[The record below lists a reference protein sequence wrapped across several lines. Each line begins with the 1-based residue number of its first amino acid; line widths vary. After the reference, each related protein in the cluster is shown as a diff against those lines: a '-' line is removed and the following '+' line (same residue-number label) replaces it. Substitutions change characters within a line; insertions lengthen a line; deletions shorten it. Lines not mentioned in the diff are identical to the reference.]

1 MSFWTLDNVKSVIAG
16 TWLARPEGLAR
27 RIEAAETP
35 FGGAAIDSR
44 AVRPGN
50 IFFALK
56 GEKTDGHK
64 FVSQA
69 AAAGATLVLVD
80 DAEALAEPG
89 SSMPQSSAPQGQNA
103 LGPNAAMLRV
113 PDVSAALL
121 RLATA
126 YRRTLETTR
135 VIAVGGSNGKTTTTR
150 IIQTLLSRT
159 LRGSA
164 SPKSFNNAI
173 GVPLTILNAKRG
185 DNYLVC
191 EVGTN
196 APGEIAVL
204 AAAVQP
210 DIAVITS
217 IGREHLEGLASLS
230 GVAREE
236 ASLLTTLRPG
246 GVAIVNADSPEL
258 AQALESVANV
268 SSRGMPTAAGATG
281 AVNAGERRSG
291 VVRFGV
297 SNDADI
303 RVTEIVELPLSAG
316 GGVRFCL
323 NGRTWHSIP
332 LLGRVNALNAAAA
345 VGVARRLG
353 LSDAEIDAGLAA
365 VAPAEMRMQRSRV
378 DVPGGAIEV
387 INDAYNANPDSM
399 LAAIGVFAQLGRERT
414 PGAGAV
420 AGAGAGV
427 EGAGAGGAGRRV
439 VVLGDMLELGEH
451 SAKLHRE
458 IGEALAAQH
467 AADVAILVGDTMEHA
482 AAGIGAAHSAIRVE
496 RLATLDGTGAARVA
510 AMLAPG
516 DLVLLKGSR
525 RMRLERVIGHL
536 TGIDGPASANAAAGV
551 PTPN

>member
-16 TWLARPEGLAR
+16 AWLARPEGLAR
-27 RIEAAETP
+27 RIEAGETL

-44 AVRPGN
+44 AVKPGN
-50 IFFALK
+50 VFFALK

-69 AAAGATLVLVD
+69 AAAGAALILVD
-80 DAEALAEPG
+80 DVEAVGMTPAQIGEAFG
-89 SSMPQSSAPQGQNA
+89 S
-103 LGPNAAMLRV
+103 NAAMLRV
-113 PDVSAALL
+113 SDVGAALL

-258 AQALESVANV
+258 AQALQSVANV
-268 SSRGMPTAAGATG
+268 SSRGMPAASSVPGGVPGGRSGTD
-281 AVNAGERRSG
+281 RRAG

-297 SNDADI
+297 SNDADL

-378 DVPGGAIEV
+378 GVPGGAIEV

-399 LAAIGVFAQLGRERT
+399 LAAIGVFSHLGRERASG
-414 PGAGAV
+414 GAG
-420 AGAGAGV
+420 
-427 EGAGAGGAGRRV
+427 GRRV
-439 VVLGDMLELGEH
+439 VVLGDMLELGEQ

-458 IGEALAAQH
+458 IGEALAAQRG
-467 AADVAILVGDTMEHA
+467 ADVAILVGETMEHA
-482 AAGIGAAHSAIRVE
+482 AAGIGGAGVEMRIE
-496 RLATLDGTGAARVA
+496 RLTTLDDGGVERVA
-510 AMLAPG
+510 AMLLPG

-525 RMRLERVIGHL
+525 RMRLERVLTHL
-536 TGIDGPASANAAAGV
+536 TAAVGGVNPPAGV
-551 PTPN
+551 VTPK